1 MRGCRLKH
9 IRNKT
14 FSEAIQAFENKKSKQ
29 SRKRVSLHPE
39 IAEAMIYRQQ
49 HSKILFDEICVNGKT
64 YPLLHMFAINAP
76 QTAYEKL
83 LDFLH

>member
-14 FSEAIQAFENKKSKQ
+14 FNKAIRDFENKKSKQ

-49 HSKILFDEICVNGKT
+49 HSKILFDEICVNGKI